1 MAIKNFDT
9 RTLKNKGRS
18 MLRKKIFLTFL
29 LSISMTTSGYGISV
43 AKASENIPPAP
54 NKPYNRL
61 IHEKSPYLLQHAHNP
76 IHWYAWGEEALKAA
90 RDQDKPI
97 FLSIGY
103 STCHWCH
110 VLEKESFENQ
120 EIADVLNEGY
130 ISIKVDREENP
141 DVDQFYMQAVQAMTG
156 NGGWPMT
163 VVMSPDKMPF
173 FAGTYFP
180 RVQLMKILTTLSSAW
195 INERGKIKS
204 IGENIGKFLKSSKN
218 ISAGSEVL
226 DENILKSFYDNAVR
240 RFDSKFGGFGTSIKF
255 PPPMKLA
262 LLLRIAHRT
271 GDKKALEIVDTTL
284 KKMARGG
291 IYDHLGGG
299 FHRYATDRHWAV
311 PHFEKMLYNQASLS
325 LVYLESFQVFQ
336 TPILESVARGI
347 LDYVLRDM
355 TSADGGFYS
364 AEDADSEGEEGIYYV
379 WSESDLKKHLTQ
391 DEYQHFKNI
400 YSISTGGNFSESG
413 KFVNV
418 LNVQNNIDWEIK
430 STPANK
436 KIHQKLLKIREKRIH
451 PFKDDKVLTAWNGMM
466 LGSMAKAYQVL
477 GDIKYLKAAQNS
489 ARFIK
494 DKLYI
499 DGGLARRFREGDV
512 KGQAT
517 LDDYAYLIQG
527 LITLYEAD
535 FDEGWLRWAI
545 ELQTSQDKIFWDSDD
560 GGYFFAEEKGNF
572 LPVRKKNFDDSARP
586 NSNAVSALN
595 LLYLYNYTFEKTYRE
610 KARKIFEVAGEF
622 MAKFPLGY
630 TQTLIA
636 LDFYLDKTK
645 EVAIVGPPDSPE
657 KAAILKMLQ
666 TKFIPSKS
674 LAYLNPEKTSTLA
687 ILEDKVTGENKTTV
701 YVCENNICKYPSSD
715 IKKIQQLVN
724 ENKRYKL
731 N

>member
-1 MAIKNFDT
+1 LTNLIPEKIKVGLMRSSKNF
-9 RTLKNKGRS
+9 L
-18 MLRKKIFLTFL
+18 IFLV
-29 LSISMTTSGYGISV
+29 SV
-43 AKASENIPPAP
+43 LAIMLWKGVDPAKASEKLSSP
-54 NKPYNRL
+54 NAKPYNRL

-90 RDQDKPI
+90 RDQNKPI

-110 VLEKESFENQ
+110 VLEKKSFENQ
-120 EIADVLNEGY
+120 EVADVLNEAY

-163 VVMSPDKMPF
+163 VVMSPDMMPF

-204 IGENIGKFLKSSKN
+204 IGENIGKFLNSSKN
-218 ISAGSEVL
+218 ISSGSIVL
-226 DENILKSFYDNAVR
+226 DENILKNFYSKAVR
-240 RFDSKFGGFGTSIKF
+240 SFDSEFGGFGTSIKF

-299 FHRYATDRHWAV
+299 FHRYATDRHWGV

-325 LVYLESFQVFQ
+325 MIYLESFQVFQ
-336 TPILESVARGI
+336 TPMYGSVARGI
-347 LDYVLRDM
+347 LNYVLRDM
-355 TSADGGFYS
+355 TGPEGGFYS

-379 WSESDLKKHLTQ
+379 WSESELKKHLTKE
-391 DEYQHFKNI
+391 EYEQIKKT

-413 KFVNV
+413 RFVNV
-418 LNVQNNIDWEIK
+418 LNLNDHADWETK
-430 STPANK
+430 FTSTNQA
-436 KIHQKLLKIREKRIH
+436 IHKKLLRIREKRIH
-451 PFKDDKVLTAWNGMM
+451 PFKDDKVLTAWNGLMM
-466 LGSMAKAYQVL
+466 GSMAKAYQVL
-477 GDIKYLKAAQNS
+477 GDARYLKAAQDS

-494 DKLYI
+494 NKLYI
-499 DGGLARRFREGDV
+499 DGKLARRFRAGDV

-535 FDEGWLRWAI
+535 FDEAWLRWAL
-545 ELQTSQDKIFWDSDD
+545 ELQASQDKIFWDSDD
-560 GGYFFAEEKGNF
+560 GGYFFAEEIGNF
-572 LPVRKKNFDDSARP
+572 LPVRKINFDDSARP

-595 LLYLYNYTFEKTYRE
+595 LLYLYNYTFQKTFRE
-610 KARKIFEVAGEF
+610 KARKIFEVAGEY
-622 MAKFPLGY
+622 MSKFPLGY

-636 LDFYLDKTK
+636 LDYYLDKTK
-645 EVAIVGPPDSPE
+645 EVAIVASPDSAD
-657 KAAILKMLQ
+657 KNAILKMLQ
-666 TKFIPSKS
+666 STFIPSKS
-674 LAYLNPEKTSTLA
+674 LAYLSSGSSSSLP
-687 ILEDKVTGENKTTV
+687 ILEDKVTGEGKTTV

-715 IKKIQQLVN
+715 INKIQQLVN

>member
-1 MAIKNFDT
+1 
-9 RTLKNKGRS
+9 
-18 MLRKKIFLTFL
+18 MLRNKIFFIVLIAA
-29 LSISMTTSGYGISV
+29 SITTLGYGVNV
-43 AKASENIPPAP
+43 AKASENISPVS
-54 NKPYNRL
+54 NKSYNRL

-97 FLSIGY
+97 FLSVGY

-195 INERGKIKS
+195 LSERGKIKS
-204 IGENIGKFLKSSKN
+204 IGENIGKFLKASKN
-218 ISAGSEVL
+218 ISAGSIVL
-226 DENILKSFYDNAVR
+226 DEYILKSFYGKAVQS
-240 RFDSKFGGFGTSIKF
+240 FDSKFGGFGTSIKF

-284 KKMARGG
+284 KKMAQGG

-299 FHRYATDRHWAV
+299 FHRYATDRHWGV

-325 LVYLESFQVFQ
+325 LIYLESFQVFK
-336 TPILESVARGI
+336 TPMYESVARGI

-355 TSADGGFYS
+355 TGPEGGFYS
-364 AEDADSEGEEGIYYV
+364 AEDADSEGAEGIYYV
-379 WSESDLKKHLTQ
+379 WSESELKNHLTQ
-391 DEYQHFKNI
+391 EEYEHFKNI

-418 LNVQNNIDWEIK
+418 LNLKNNIDWEIK
-430 STPANK
+430 STPSSK
-436 KIHQKLLKIREKRIH
+436 TIHQRLLKIREKRIH

-466 LGSMAKAYQVL
+466 LCSMAKAYQVL
-477 GDIKYLKAAQNS
+477 GDIKYLEAAQNS

-499 DGGLARRFREGDV
+499 DGRLARRFRDGNV

-535 FDEGWLRWAI
+535 FDEVWLRWAI
-545 ELQTSQDKIFWDSDD
+545 ELQTSQDKIFWDTDD

-572 LPVRKKNFDDSARP
+572 LPIRKKNFDDNARP

-610 KARKIFEVAGEF
+610 KARKIFEVAGEL
-622 MAKFPLGY
+622 MVKFPLGY

-645 EVAIVGPPDSPE
+645 EVAIVGSPDSPE

-666 TKFIPSKS
+666 SKFIPSKS

-687 ILEDKVTGENKTTV
+687 ILEDKVTGEKTTTV
-701 YVCENNICKYPSSD
+701 YVCENNVCKYPSSD
-715 IKKIQQLVN
+715 INKIQKLVS

>member
-1 MAIKNFDT
+1 MGLMRKILIVSVFLFTTAIT
-9 RTLKNKGRS
+9 
-18 MLRKKIFLTFL
+18 ML
-29 LSISMTTSGYGISV
+29 GIDVVPSS
-43 AKASENIPPAP
+43 AIEKSPAP
-54 NKPYNRL
+54 HNKPYNRL

-90 RDQDKPI
+90 KDQNKPI
-97 FLSIGY
+97 FLSVGY

-195 INERGKIKS
+195 LNERGKIKS
-204 IGENIGKFLKSSKN
+204 IGENIRKFLSSSKN
-218 ISAGSEVL
+218 ISSGEIVL
-226 DENILKSFYDNAVR
+226 DENILKSFYLKAIR
-240 RFDSKFGGFGTSIKF
+240 SFDSEFGGFGTSIKF
-255 PPPMKLA
+255 PPPIKLA

-271 GDKKALEIVDTTL
+271 GDKKALEVVDTTL
-284 KKMARGG
+284 RKMSRGG

-299 FHRYATDRHWAV
+299 FHRYATDRHWGV

-325 LVYLESFQVFQ
+325 MVYLESFQVFK
-336 TPILESVARGI
+336 TPMFESVARGI
-347 LDYVLRDM
+347 LNYVLRDM
-355 TSADGGFYS
+355 TGPEGGFYS
-364 AEDADSEGEEGIYYV
+364 AEDADSNGEEGIFYV
-379 WSESDLKKHLTQ
+379 WSESELKKHLTK
-391 DEYQHFKNI
+391 DEYENFVKTYVI
-400 YSISTGGNFSESG
+400 TTGGNFSESRR
-413 KFVNV
+413 FVNV
-418 LNVQNNIDWEIK
+418 LNLQKDVEWDIK
-430 STPANK
+430 STPANQSIQK
-436 KIHQKLLKIREKRIH
+436 KLLKIRGKRIH

-477 GDIKYLKAAQNS
+477 GDTKHLKAAQNS

-494 DKLYI
+494 NNLYI
-499 DGGLARRFREGDV
+499 NGKLARRFRADDV

-535 FDEGWLRWAI
+535 FNEEWLKWALD
-545 ELQTSQDKIFWDSDD
+545 LQASQDKIFWDITN

-586 NSNAVSALN
+586 NSNAISALN
-595 LLYLYNYTFEKTYRE
+595 LLYLYNFTFEKKYRE
-610 KARKIFEVAGEF
+610 KAKKIFEVAGEF
-622 MAKFPLGY
+622 MSKYPMGY

-645 EVAIVGPPDSPE
+645 EVAIVGSPSSAD
-657 KAAILKMLQ
+657 KIAILKMLQ
-666 TKFIPSKS
+666 SSFIPSKS
-674 LAYLNPEKTSTLA
+674 LALLSQGKTSSLP
-687 ILEDKVTGENKTTV
+687 ILEDKVTGEGKTTV
-701 YVCENNICKYPSSD
+701 YVCEDNICKYPSND

>member
-1 MAIKNFDT
+1 MV
-9 RTLKNKGRS
+9 
-18 MLRKKIFLTFL
+18 FLIAAF
-29 LSISMTTSGYGISV
+29 MTTLWHSV
-43 AKASENIPPAP
+43 DHAKSSENRSTAL
-54 NKPYNRL
+54 NKPFNRL

-76 IHWYAWGEEALKAA
+76 IHWYAWGEEALRAA
-90 RDQDKPI
+90 RNQNKPI

-120 EIADVLNEGY
+120 EIADVLNEGF

-163 VVMSPDKMPF
+163 IVMSPDKMPF

-195 INERGKIKS
+195 LNEREKIKS
-204 IGENIGKFLKSSKN
+204 IGENIGKFLRSSKN
-218 ISAGSEVL
+218 ISSGSIVL
-226 DENILKSFYDNAVR
+226 DENILKSFYEKAVQN
-240 RFDSKFGGFGTSIKF
+240 FDSKFGGFGTSIKF
-255 PPPMKLA
+255 PPPMKLG

-271 GDKKALEIVDTTL
+271 GDKKALSIVDTTL

-325 LVYLESFQVFQ
+325 LIYLESFQVFQ
-336 TPILESVARGI
+336 TPMFKSVARGI
-347 LDYVLRDM
+347 LNYVLRDM
-355 TSADGGFYS
+355 TGPRGGFYS
-364 AEDADSEGEEGIYYV
+364 AEDADSDGAEGIYYV
-379 WSESDLKKHLTQ
+379 WSESELKKHLTKE
-391 DEYQHFKNI
+391 EYEHFKKT

-413 KFVNV
+413 RFVNV
-418 LNVQNNIDWEIK
+418 LNLQNNVDWDIK
-430 STPANK
+430 FTQSNQS
-436 KIHQKLLKIREKRIH
+436 IHQKLLKIRETRIH
-451 PFKDDKVLTAWNGMM
+451 PFKDDKILTAWNGMM

-477 GDIKYLKAAQNS
+477 GDIRYLKAAQDS

-494 DKLYI
+494 DKLYV
-499 DGGLARRFREGDV
+499 DGQLARRFRKGDV
-512 KGQAT
+512 KGRAI

-535 FDEGWLRWAI
+535 FDEAWLKWAL
-545 ELQTSQDKIFWDSDD
+545 ELQKSQDKIFWDSND

-586 NSNAVSALN
+586 NSNAISALN
-595 LLYLYNYTFEKTYRE
+595 LLHLYNYTFEKKYRE
-610 KARKIFEVAGEF
+610 KARKIFEVAGEL
-622 MAKFPLGY
+622 MIKFPLGY

-657 KAAILKMLQ
+657 KLAILKGLQ
-666 TKFIPSKS
+666 SKFIPSKS
-674 LAYLNPEKTSTLA
+674 IAYLNPGTSSTLP
-687 ILEDKVTGENKTTV
+687 ILENKVSLDGKTTV
-701 YVCENNICKYPSSD
+701 YICENNICKYPTGD
-715 IKKIQQLVN
+715 IEKIQQLVN
-724 ENKRYKL
+724 DNKRYKL